1 MKFNYL
7 KLKTSFITL
16 GAFMLLTLSC
26 GNDKNNP
33 PESTDETAG
42 DTEKVTNNGVLNVGG
57 ELFSIPSPVQT
68 AMLIQKSGAAY
79 DKSILNLPANNS
91 LYKTDFSKA
100 LNLGIYGAD
109 LGYVTM
115 YNKTQDALSFL
126 ASVKRL
132 ADDLGVSGAFDQATM
147 ERINKNITVKDSM
160 LVLVGI
166 AYRASDAYLKNN
178 QRNDVSGLILTGGW
192 IESLNFAIMVNKDKS
207 NEEIKIRIAEQKQAL
222 ASIIKLLG
230 QYSSQP
236 EYTTLIDGL
245 KDLNKVYETI
255 EFKYVYEA
263 PVIDVAN
270 KTTSINSR
278 TEVNVSKEQIDQI
291 TAKVQAIRDKIVN
304 PVKS

>member
-7 KLKTSFITL
+7 KLKTSFLTL

-26 GNDKNNP
+26 GNDKTNP
-33 PESTDETAG
+33 PESTDETPE